1 MTGLLEDMV
10 DDGVGRGSGRG
21 DGQVVPSGNQVTTVT
36 MAAIATTAAKAGTY
50 LKSLGLLGARLDHI
64 EACAVH
70 QESYFLQ
77 RVENP
82 DLLVAGAF
90 TGE

>member
-1 MTGLLEDMV
+1 
-10 DDGVGRGSGRG
+10 
-21 DGQVVPSGNQVTTVT
+21 
-36 MAAIATTAAKAGTY
+36 MAVMATTAAKASTY

-77 RVENP
+77 PVENP
-82 DLLVAGAF
+82 DLLVARTF
-90 TGE
+90 TGEHTVQ